1 MEVAMRSFSIDQWCE
16 MHDLSRAFFYK
27 LDKLGQAPKT
37 FKVGRATRISETA
50 NNEWLAAR
58 EAESAPIAA

>member
-27 LDKLGQAPKT
+27 LASQGEAPKT
-37 FKVGRATRISETA
+37 FKAGRCTRISESA
-50 NNEWLAAR
+50 NNTWIAEQEAKTAQAA
-58 EAESAPIAA
+58 